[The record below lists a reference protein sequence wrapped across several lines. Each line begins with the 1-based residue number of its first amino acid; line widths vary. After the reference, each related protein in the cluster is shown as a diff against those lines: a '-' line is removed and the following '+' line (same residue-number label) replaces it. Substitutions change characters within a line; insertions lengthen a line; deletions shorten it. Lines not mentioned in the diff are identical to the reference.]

1 MIQQQNQTPLK
12 TVIYRVE
19 TVFNTNDGNTNT
31 YIDIPVKGFFFGK
44 KEELDALLEQ
54 HGEFTR
60 KMTARSWKK
69 YEGEAKPINVE
80 IVCLRGQEITKHNEL
95 MKKIQGL
102 MSLILEKEE
111 SLGVDPAYNISSR
124 SYTPKTYKD

>member
-1 MIQQQNQTPLK
+1 VL
-12 TVIYRVE
+12 YRVE

-31 YIDIPVKGFFFGK
+31 YIDIPVEGFFFGK

-69 YEGEAKPINVE
+69 YEGEKNPINVE

>member
-19 TVFNTNDGNTNT
+19 TVFNTSDGNTNT
-31 YIDIPVKGFFFGK
+31 YIDIPVESFFFGK

-69 YEGEAKPINVE
+69 YEGEKNPINVE

-95 MKKIQGL
+95 MKKIQSL